1 MKKDLKKII
10 YDNKSLIK
18 STLIINKLVDILEP
32 TKSKEQ
38 QTVIIKKKDKH
49 IVTNDSL
56 IISENFPES
65 NNDLE
70 NITLKIIKKYA
81 LKTLNKTGSGF
92 YENLILIKE
101 ILNNFTDLIINKNHD
116 RLIMK
121 QKFDKIINKIIS
133 KINKNTKFHNEI
145 IFKKFIDDNLFLSSE
160 IKNILNNGYSKSN
173 FIPEFIINKSLQN
186 KNELNVINLIKYN
199 VKNFG
204 YSRKENQK
212 NYILKKPLV
221 LLFDKKVNLND
232 ISKYLSMALKK
243 NRSIL
248 IIAEEFNESE
258 IISTMEVNNLR
269 LNLNSLIVTNPA
281 FGDRRNDILK
291 DIAIGTN
298 SKIIDDRGASE
309 YYVSSKNP
317 SYEHF
322 GNADFVKIEHDLED
336 NEKNK
341 FLISFQSSE
350 KFTNRIKSIRQ
361 MITETNSNFDKEK
374 FEERLV
380 NDSMGGLSLKLL
392 NENFDKN
399 KKEIEKIIKIIENYN
414 NKGYVNL
421 NSVINS
427 EDDKIIYDALSLLF
441 SKNENI
447 SSSLLINLLKNSL
460 SVIKIILNTSVVI
473 LND

>member
-1 MKKDLKKII
+1 
-10 YDNKSLIK
+10 
-18 STLIINKLVDILEP
+18 
-32 TKSKEQ
+32 
-38 QTVIIKKKDKH
+38 
-49 IVTNDSL
+49 
-56 IISENFPES
+56 
-65 NNDLE
+65 
-70 NITLKIIKKYA
+70 
-81 LKTLNKTGSGF
+81 
-92 YENLILIKE
+92 
-101 ILNNFTDLIINKNHD
+101 
-116 RLIMK
+116 
-121 QKFDKIINKIIS
+121 
-133 KINKNTKFHNEI
+133 
-145 IFKKFIDDNLFLSSE
+145 
-160 IKNILNNGYSKSN
+160 
-173 FIPEFIINKSLQN
+173 
-186 KNELNVINLIKYN
+186 
-199 VKNFG
+199 
-204 YSRKENQK
+204 
-212 NYILKKPLV
+212 
-221 LLFDKKVNLND
+221 
-232 ISKYLSMALKK
+232 MALKK

-374 FEERLV
+374 LEERLV
-380 NDSMGGLSLKLL
+380 NYSMGGLSLKLL